1 MLRTTLYILTI
12 FIFGSCNNIDR
23 TKIQDFVVFEN
34 DSREKDICFKPTN
47 IQIEK
52 AEKSLFMYLD
62 NLTKNNKTILVNS
75 LDKKVPLQKQLWYY
89 KRRYFGRTNI
99 EGEKVNKIEFV
110 FVRCGGQDEWKKV
123 NYTNEKTKDCWL
135 SVQYNIDN
143 DSIYDLNLW

>member
-1 MLRTTLYILTI
+1 
-12 FIFGSCNNIDR
+12 
-23 TKIQDFVVFEN
+23 
-34 DSREKDICFKPTN
+34 
-47 IQIEK
+47 
-52 AEKSLFMYLD
+52 MYLD

-75 LDKKVPLQKQLWYY
+75 LDKKVPLQEQLRYY

-143 DSIYDLNLW
+143 DSIYDLNL